1 LKKTIP
7 STEYRLQGT
16 DGIRREVK
24 QASEAM
30 NLTPQEAFLEL
41 GFITEE
47 FMEIYAYAHV
57 KQLISAGTIRVG
69 DDFIIGWDPRN
80 PKGDFTSAV
89 VSGVCK
95 AEVNALI
102 LGVVPTPLV
111 PMYML
116 YKNASGGFMVTA
128 SHNPKDQNG
137 IKIFDSFKGFKYLP
151 ENDLTLTR
159 AVLKTESSKI
169 RELTLKGK
177 RINSRKEALK
187 LFDQFST
194 APKNSWAPLGSHLFK
209 NITLVVDAANG
220 SLSEIAEKI
229 FNQVGF
235 GKVINVNC
243 KLNGDVNLKSGVAE
257 LEGKTL
263 ITRAMVQ
270 KGTGIFSEYVAIT
283 ELMRLGLKNKIAVTN
298 GKLKICGA
306 VFDADGDRFYRLE
319 YDPFMDTL
327 IVMNGDDA
335 AFFQAKY
342 LMISNPKR
350 YKGSRYINTI
360 ESDINSTLAVK
371 KMGFK
376 PVLTPVGDKWILLKI
391 ATLLIENKFHAIKKS
406 KSEKILLSKIQKK
419 WATTLSNPILDILK
433 LEELESEL
441 DQSKII
447 NKTGKSTSSNIE
459 KNLLSFAI
467 GSEES
472 GHNITEGFL
481 TCEGGREISIFLGNG
496 LKSALNTFTA
506 TQHLLGSKPQ
516 TYFSALRRPFPPG
529 YKQTFYIYYIK
540 KHLYHKNSQLWE
552 QLKKIIYK
560 EARDNGFNPSVI
572 NFGEE
577 PDLLY
582 ISLTSKSNNH
592 AAIFIRN
599 SGTEKKIGVYLRGSV
614 SDAKKLGPIGQKCVK
629 FLLPSMKDCENNL
642 YLLEQNIFKQLS
654 SGPIIRAKL
663 KLKKP
668 LGDRVLSEMVKQN
681 LIELTKKGYSL
692 TKLGEWYQSTQ
703 SMEN

>member
-1 LKKTIP
+1 MKKTTP
-7 STEYRLQGT
+7 LTEYRLQGT

-24 QASEAM
+24 QASEII

-47 FMEIYAYAHV
+47 FMEIYAYAHI
-57 KQLISAGTIRVG
+57 KQLISIGRIRAG

-137 IKIFDSFKGFKYLP
+137 IKIFDSFKGFKHLP

-159 AVLKTESSKI
+159 AVLKTQSSKI

-194 APKNSWAPLGSHLFK
+194 APKNTWAPFGSHLFK

-263 ITRAMVQ
+263 ITRAMTQ
-270 KGTGIFSEYVAIT
+270 KGTGIFSEHLAIT
-283 ELMRLGLKNKIAVTN
+283 ELMRLGQKNKIAVTS
-298 GKLKICGA
+298 GKIKICGA

-319 YDPFMDTL
+319 YDPFKDAL
-327 IVMNGDDA
+327 IIMNGDDV

-342 LMISNPKR
+342 LMSSNPKR

-360 ESDINSTLAVK
+360 ESAISSTVAAK

-391 ATLLIENKFHAIKKS
+391 ATLLIEKRVHATKKS
-406 KSEKILLSKIQKK
+406 RNEKILPSKIQKK
-419 WATTLSNPILDILK
+419 WATIQRNPILDILK
-433 LEELESEL
+433 LEELEAEL
-441 DQSKII
+441 DQSRII
-447 NKTGKSTSSNIE
+447 NKTEKSVSSDIE
-459 KNLLSFAI
+459 KDLLSFAI

-481 TCEGGREISIFLGNG
+481 TCEDGREISIFLGNG
-496 LKSALNTFTA
+496 LKSAINTFTA
-506 TQHLLGSKPQ
+506 TQTLLESKPQ
-516 TYFSALRRPFPPG
+516 TYFTALRSPFPPG
-529 YKQTFYIYYIK
+529 YKQNFYIYYINK
-540 KHLYHKNSQLWE
+540 YLYYKNSPLWE
-552 QLKKIIYK
+552 QLKKSIYK
-560 EARDNGFNPSVI
+560 ESRDNGFNPTII

-577 PDLLY
+577 PDFLY
-582 ISLTSKSNNH
+582 ISLTSKLKNH

-599 SGTEKKIGVYLRGSV
+599 SGTEEKIGVYLRGSV
-614 SDAKKLGPIGQKCVK
+614 GDAKKLEPIGQKCVK
-629 FLLPSMKDCENNL
+629 ILLSSIKDCENNL
-642 YLLEQNIFKQLS
+642 YLLEQDIFNQLS
-654 SGPIIRAKL
+654 SGPIIRTKL

-668 LGDRVLSEMVKQN
+668 LGSRVLSEMVKQN
-681 LIELTKKGYSL
+681 LIELTKKGYAL
-692 TKLGEWYQSTQ
+692 TSLGEWYQSTQ
-703 SMEN
+703 SMGN

>member
-1 LKKTIP
+1 M
-7 STEYRLQGT
+7 
-16 DGIRREVK
+16 D
-24 QASEAM
+24 
-30 NLTPQEAFLEL
+30 LTPQEAFLEL

-57 KQLISAGTIRVG
+57 KQLISSGTIRAG
-69 DDFIIGWDPRN
+69 DNFIIGWDPRN

-159 AVLKTESSKI
+159 AVLETQSSKI
-169 RELTLKGK
+169 RELALKGK
-177 RINSRKEALK
+177 RTNSRKEALK

-194 APKNSWAPLGSHLFK
+194 APKNTWAPFGSHLFK
-209 NITLVVDAANG
+209 NIILVVDAANG

-235 GKVINVNC
+235 RKVINVNC

-257 LEGKTL
+257 LEGKTI
-263 ITRAMVQ
+263 ITRAMIQ
-270 KGTGIFSEYVAIT
+270 KGTGIFSEYAAIT
-283 ELMRLGLKNKIAVTN
+283 ELMRLGQKNKTAVTN

-319 YDPFMDTL
+319 YDPFKDAL
-327 IVMNGDDA
+327 IVINGDDA

-342 LMISNPKR
+342 LMTSNPKR

-360 ESDINSTLAVK
+360 ESDISSTVAAK

-391 ATLLIENKFHAIKKS
+391 ATLLIEKRINATKKS
-406 KSEKILLSKIQKK
+406 RHEKTLPSKIQKI
-419 WATTLSNPILDILK
+419 WANIQKKPILDILK

-441 DQSKII
+441 DQSRII
-447 NKTGKSTSSNIE
+447 NKTEKPISGNIE
-459 KNLLSFAI
+459 KDLLSFAI

-472 GHNITEGFL
+472 GHSITEGFL
-481 TCEGGREISIFLGNG
+481 TCEDGREISVFLGNG
-496 LKSALNTFTA
+496 LKSAINTFTA
-506 TQHLLGSKPQ
+506 TQTLLDSKPK
-516 TYFSALRRPFPPG
+516 TYFTTLRSPFPPG

-540 KHLYHKNSQLWE
+540 KHLYYKNSLLWE
-552 QLKKIIYK
+552 QLKKFIYK
-560 EARDNGFNPSVI
+560 EARDKGFNPSVI

-582 ISLTSKSNNH
+582 ISLTSKLKNH

-599 SGTEKKIGVYLRGSV
+599 SGTEKKIGVYLRGS
-614 SDAKKLGPIGQKCVK
+614 SSETKKLEPIGQKCVK
-629 FLLPSMKDCENNL
+629 LLLSSMKDCENNL
-642 YLLEQNIFKQLS
+642 HLLEQDIFKQLS
-654 SGPIIRAKL
+654 SGPTIRTKL

-681 LIELTKKGYSL
+681 LIELTKKGYAL
-692 TKLGEWYQSTQ
+692 TNLGEWYQSTQ
-703 SMEN
+703 SMSN